1 LKKIFSL
8 LLIIYCMYAWLHVSF
23 DVKASGNTD
32 TIDIQTSDTQET
44 GQKDIP
50 VTELDLGEF
59 SDVMIVGEKQLLA
72 VTVLPLDSTESNI
85 IYASSNTSVATIGGL
100 GRITAVSAGVTTIT
114 ASCGGKS
121 ASFTL
126 TVEEKKSDHIAV
138 TELDMG
144 DYQSKMETGSTQLLS
159 VTVLPL
165 NATENTITYVSSA
178 PKTASVNS
186 MGRIS
191 ALAVGKATITASC
204 GGKSVSFS
212 LKVIEKKDD
221 KIPVTDIEIAE
232 HEDELAVDKTLTL
245 TATVIPSDAT
255 DSKVT
260 FRSSNETIATVNSS
274 GEVKGISKG
283 KVTIYASAGKITKKI
298 PLNIKVETAAININ
312 NTYLVMKPKDTYKLN
327 ANVTPSEANQSITY
341 RSVDEEI
348 VIVNQNGAVTAH
360 SLGSTTIIVSNG
372 DTSAAVSVIVNQSNE
387 HINDTQQKNEN
398 KEVIKEF
405 SDTIEAST
413 VSVVDRDTLNY
424 LYTNKKSLN
433 IVGEGYQIE
442 IDGNDIV
449 NYENELYTDIQLSK
463 DNEGTRFV
471 INKKEYICGEITLLL
486 DNPEGKYLYLYN
498 DAKKKYESVGATD
511 IKRLLITIP
520 GEYLIT
526 DKKINGNADIIR
538 YIFIVGG
545 VLVLVGAG
553 VYIFLKKGY
562 WLW

>member
-1 LKKIFSL
+1 
-8 LLIIYCMYAWLHVSF
+8 MYAWLHVSF

-32 TIDIQTSDTQET
+32 TIDIQTSDTQEA

-348 VIVNQNGAVTAH
+348 ATVNQNGAVTAH

-538 YIFIVGG
+538 YIFIAGG

-562 WLW
+562 WFW

>member
-1 LKKIFSL
+1 MKKIFSL

-348 VIVNQNGAVTAH
+348 AIVNQNGAVTAH

-538 YIFIVGG
+538 YIFIAGG

-562 WLW
+562 WFW

>member
-1 LKKIFSL
+1 MKKIFSL

-348 VIVNQNGAVTAH
+348 ATVNQNGAVTAH

-372 DTSAAVSVIVNQSNE
+372 DTSAAVSVIVNQSDE

-398 KEVIKEF
+398 KEVVKEF

-538 YIFIVGG
+538 YIFIAGG

-562 WLW
+562 WFW

>member
-1 LKKIFSL
+1 
-8 LLIIYCMYAWLHVSF
+8 MYAWLHVSF

-59 SDVMIVGEKQLLA
+59 SDVMTVGEKQLLA
-72 VTVLPLDSTESNI
+72 VTALPLDSTESNI

-191 ALAVGKATITASC
+191 ALSVGKATITASC

-221 KIPVTDIEIAE
+221 KISVTDIEIAE

-348 VIVNQNGAVTAH
+348 ATVNQNGAVTAH

-486 DNPEGKYLYLYN
+486 DNLEGKYLYLYN

-538 YIFIVGG
+538 YIFIAGG

-562 WLW
+562 WFW

>member
-1 LKKIFSL
+1 MKKIFSL

-59 SDVMIVGEKQLLA
+59 SDVMTVGEKQLLA
-72 VTVLPLDSTESNI
+72 VTALPLDSTESNI

-191 ALAVGKATITASC
+191 ALSVGKATITASC

-221 KIPVTDIEIAE
+221 KISVTDIEIAE

-348 VIVNQNGAVTAH
+348 ATVNQNGAVTAH

-486 DNPEGKYLYLYN
+486 DNLEGKYLYLYN

-538 YIFIVGG
+538 YIFIAGG

-562 WLW
+562 WFW

>member
-1 LKKIFSL
+1 
-8 LLIIYCMYAWLHVSF
+8 MHAWLHVSF

-59 SDVMIVGEKQLLA
+59 SDVMTVGEKQLLA
-72 VTVLPLDSTESNI
+72 VTALPLDSTESNI

-191 ALAVGKATITASC
+191 ALSVGKATITASC

-212 LKVIEKKDD
+212 LKVIKKKDD

-283 KVTIYASAGKITKKI
+283 KVTIYASAGKMTKKI

-348 VIVNQNGAVTAH
+348 ATVNQNGAVTAH
-360 SLGSTTIIVSNG
+360 SLGITTIIVSNG

-387 HINDTQQKNEN
+387 HINDAQQENEN

-471 INKKEYICGEITLLL
+471 INKKEYMCGEITLLL

-538 YIFIVGG
+538 YIFIAGG

-562 WLW
+562 WFW

>member
-1 LKKIFSL
+1 
-8 LLIIYCMYAWLHVSF
+8 MHAWLHVSF

-59 SDVMIVGEKQLLA
+59 SDVMTVGEKQLLA
-72 VTVLPLDSTESNI
+72 VTALPLDSTESNI
-85 IYASSNTSVATIGGL
+85 IYASSNTLVATIGGL

-191 ALAVGKATITASC
+191 ALSVGKATITASC

-212 LKVIEKKDD
+212 LKVIKKKDD

-283 KVTIYASAGKITKKI
+283 KVTIYASAGKMTKKI

-348 VIVNQNGAVTAH
+348 ATVNQNGAVTAH
-360 SLGSTTIIVSNG
+360 SLGITTIIVSNG

-387 HINDTQQKNEN
+387 HINDAQQENEN

-471 INKKEYICGEITLLL
+471 INKKEYMCGEITLLL

-538 YIFIVGG
+538 YIFIAGG

-562 WLW
+562 WFW

>member
-1 LKKIFSL
+1 MKKIFSL

-191 ALAVGKATITASC
+191 ALSVGKATITASC

-212 LKVIEKKDD
+212 LKVIKKKDD

-348 VIVNQNGAVTAH
+348 ATVNQNGAVTAH

-405 SDTIEAST
+405 SNTIEAST

-538 YIFIVGG
+538 YIFIAGG

-562 WLW
+562 WFW

>member
-1 LKKIFSL
+1 
-8 LLIIYCMYAWLHVSF
+8 MYAWLHVSF

-348 VIVNQNGAVTAH
+348 ATVNQNGAVTAH

-538 YIFIVGG
+538 YIFIAGG

-562 WLW
+562 WFW

>member
-1 LKKIFSL
+1 
-8 LLIIYCMYAWLHVSF
+8 MHAWLHVSF

-191 ALAVGKATITASC
+191 ALSVGKATITASC

-232 HEDELAVDKTLTL
+232 HEDELVVDKTLTL

-348 VIVNQNGAVTAH
+348 ATVNQNGAVTAH

-372 DTSAAVSVIVNQSNE
+372 DTSAAVSVIVNQSDE

-538 YIFIVGG
+538 YIFIAGG

-562 WLW
+562 WFW

>member
-1 LKKIFSL
+1 
-8 LLIIYCMYAWLHVSF
+8 MYAWLHVSF

-348 VIVNQNGAVTAH
+348 AIVNQNGAVTAH

-538 YIFIVGG
+538 YIFIAGG

-562 WLW
+562 WFW

>member
-1 LKKIFSL
+1 
-8 LLIIYCMYAWLHVSF
+8 MYAWLHVSF

-348 VIVNQNGAVTAH
+348 ATVNQNGAVTAH

-372 DTSAAVSVIVNQSNE
+372 DTSAAVSVIVNQSDE

-398 KEVIKEF
+398 KEVVKEF

-538 YIFIVGG
+538 YIFIAGG

-562 WLW
+562 WFW